1 MRENRPSLGNE
12 PSSGEFVRVS
22 GLNVLDASAG
32 AGLLCCVHMSDESA
46 PAPETNSPSTPAA
59 SAPRVR
65 RISTPRPKKVAKSVE
80 VAEVAAGK
88 TAPLPVKKSAVE
100 AAVAAP
106 SVSEP
111 AAPVTAP
118 PVADQSLANANA
130 HSDGEWPE
138 PEAASSGGS
147 GSQTDSA
154 KRKRRRRKGKGQSG
168 GAQAGNGGQP
178 PEESHGGAPAEP
190 KSQEF
195 PQESRPRPV
204 QVAQQAQVPQAQPQ
218 PPQQHGSHAPR
229 PKVDPELLTK
239 MAWKIYLAEVSEEGV
254 ALIGDNDAKDL
265 SRRCFRLAEI
275 FIEEQMRRR

>member
-1 MRENRPSLGNE
+1 
-12 PSSGEFVRVS
+12 
-22 GLNVLDASAG
+22 
-32 AGLLCCVHMSDESA
+32 MSDESA

-88 TAPLPVKKSAVE
+88 TAPLPVKK

-106 SVSEP
+106 SASEP
-111 AAPVTAP
+111 AAPVSAP
-118 PVADQSLANANA
+118 PVADQSLANASA
-130 HSDGEWPE
+130 HADGEWPE

-168 GAQAGNGGQP
+168 GAQAGNGGQLA
-178 PEESHGGAPAEP
+178 EESHGGALAEL

-204 QVAQQAQVPQAQPQ
+204 QAAQQAQVPQAQ
-218 PPQQHGSHAPR
+218 PQQHGSHAPR

>member
-1 MRENRPSLGNE
+1 
-12 PSSGEFVRVS
+12 
-22 GLNVLDASAG
+22 
-32 AGLLCCVHMSDESA
+32 MSDESA
-46 PAPETNSPSTPAA
+46 PAPETSSPSTDASTPAA

-65 RISTPRPKKVAKSVE
+65 RISTPRPKKVAKSAE
-80 VAEVAAGK
+80 VAEAATGEA
-88 TAPLPVKKSAVE
+88 APVPVKKLAAE
-100 AAVAAP
+100 APVAAP
-106 SVSEP
+106 SASEP
-111 AAPVTAP
+111 AAPVSAP
-118 PVADQSLANANA
+118 PVADQSLANASA
-130 HSDGEWPE
+130 HADGEWPE

-168 GAQAGNGGQP
+168 GAQAGNGGQLA
-178 PEESHGGAPAEP
+178 EESHGGALAEL

-204 QVAQQAQVPQAQPQ
+204 QAAQQAQVPQAQ
-218 PPQQHGSHAPR
+218 PQQHGSHAPR